1 MYHIVQHALNWW
13 IFKGKEPIFSG
24 FGGIETALLVAQ
36 QNDILLSDI
45 DININKWEV
54 A

>member
-1 MYHIVQHALNWW
+1 MYHIIQHARRWW
-13 IFKGKEPIFSG
+13 ILRENKLKFSG
-24 FGGIETALLVAQ
+24 LGGIETALLVAK

-45 DININKWEV
+45 NIKEV